1 MKLIAFFF
9 IVALFVVLTPG
20 VFVTL
25 PKKGGNKWTVAL
37 VHGVIFA
44 IVWFIFYKPLTHI
57 NYSFILE
64 GAEVKEKE
72 KNIAEK
78 IASAIPSVPGL

>member
-20 VFVTL
+20 IFLTL
-25 PKKGGNKWTVAL
+25 PKKTSNKWTVAL

-44 IVWFIFYKPLTHI
+44 IVWFIFYKPLTQV

-64 GAEVKEKE
+64 GAEVQK
-72 KNIAEK
+72 KN
-78 IASAIPSVPGL
+78 VPGLANVMPSVASS